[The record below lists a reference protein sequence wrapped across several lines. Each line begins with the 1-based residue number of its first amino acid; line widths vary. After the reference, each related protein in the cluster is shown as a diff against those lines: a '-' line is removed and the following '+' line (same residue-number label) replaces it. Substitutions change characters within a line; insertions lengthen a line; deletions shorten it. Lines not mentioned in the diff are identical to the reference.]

1 MRSRGYVLL
10 IAGLAL
16 QIQAPFA
23 VAMDE
28 PEIPQCSQTYGTLA
42 LREPDDN
49 RYWWRQYNLENPEA
63 LIKLYV
69 NESGCFTL
77 VDRGEGLE
85 MRSDERALADSG
97 ELQVDS
103 NIGRGQLVAADFF
116 LIPDLIAKDSDSG
129 GKGFGGL
136 IGGKIGGTVGGLIG
150 GMKTKKL
157 EADTILTLV
166 NARTG
171 VQTATVRGQ
180 ASKTDI
186 SFGGGGLV
194 GAIAGVGGGYADTEI
209 GRVIATAYATAYTE
223 LVAKVQSSAGAT
235 DNSAP
240 SQSYQMAVDTAM
252 YATASRGTTVR
263 KLRAGMNVYPTGQR
277 EGAFMEVK
285 DKFGTT
291 GWVSVEDL
299 K

>member
-1 MRSRGYVLL
+1 
-10 IAGLAL
+10 LAL